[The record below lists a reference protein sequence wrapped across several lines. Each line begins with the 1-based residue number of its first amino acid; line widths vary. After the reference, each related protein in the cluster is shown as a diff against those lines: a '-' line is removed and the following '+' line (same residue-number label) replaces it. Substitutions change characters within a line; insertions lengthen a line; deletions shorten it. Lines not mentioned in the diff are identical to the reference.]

1 MIDLEKAFAE
11 LPPPLPD
18 PSDAAAARRIW
29 LRARI
34 APIAEE
40 RLRFASFALLVA
52 AVDAIAM
59 LLVAVAV
66 NA

>member
-11 LPPPLPD
+11 LPPPAAD
-18 PSDAAAARRIW
+18 PGDADAARRIW

-40 RLRFASFALLVA
+40 RLRFASLALFVA